1 MIITSK
7 DNPNVHLTVKERKTV
22 SFPCK
27 HLHQK
32 GLLRGKILDF
42 GCGLGLD
49 VAFLREKGYDITAYD
64 PHYFADYPQEKY
76 DTILCTYVLNVLL
89 PEEQAGVLMAVSEL
103 LKPTGKA
110 YFTVRRDIAKNG
122 FRVHYKHKVKVYQCN
137 VILPYTSILKATHCE
152 MYAYQH
158 YNHACLAKHETSD
171 CVFCKL
177 EKERVLLSETATTY
191 AIFDKYPVNEG
202 HVLVIAKRHVSN
214 YFDLSFKEQQAC
226 WLMVNRVKL
235 LLEQRFEIDGFN
247 IGVNVNKAAGQTVN
261 HVHIHVIPRYLGDS
275 ARVVGGVPNVVE
287 GKGDYL

>member
-1 MIITSK
+1 
-7 DNPNVHLTVKERKTV
+7 
-22 SFPCK
+22 
-27 HLHQK
+27 
-32 GLLRGKILDF
+32 
-42 GCGLGLD
+42 
-49 VAFLREKGYDITAYD
+49 
-64 PHYFADYPQEKY
+64 
-76 DTILCTYVLNVLL
+76 
-89 PEEQAGVLMAVSEL
+89 
-103 LKPTGKA
+103 
-110 YFTVRRDIAKNG
+110 
-122 FRVHYKHKVKVYQCN
+122 
-137 VILPYTSILKATHCE
+137 

-235 LLEQRFEIDGFN
+235 LSEQRFEIDGFN

-261 HVHIHVIPRYLGDS
+261 STGIQVTGIVTSSNFRSNSTVGDGSDVGFAIKYYVTADGTS
-275 ARVVGGVPNVVE
+275 AYRFAGPGVVNTTNKIV
-287 GKGDYL
+287 KF